1 LATAKGDLGRLD
13 GKLRDE
19 RRWAMAGG
27 DLGRLDSKAGDEQ
40 RSAFDDGRE
49 SGPGDC

>member
-1 LATAKGDLGRLD
+1 LATAKDDLGRLD
-13 GKLRDE
+13 GKLSDE
-19 RRWAMAGG
+19 QYLAMAGG
-27 DLGRLDSKAGDEQ
+27 NLGWLDSKAGDEQ